1 MKNLNREL
9 QEIKF
14 LFGYE
19 RGRVIS
25 EQANLPMDE
34 KEMDMM
40 FSDTEVMEPEIAP
53 DIAPD
58 IATPEVNPEETK
70 RERTFN
76 PSRLPHPYPDTHPQ
90 GRKKDKIKNEL
101 ELDYTHPQ
109 EVEYELELDDKHFGD
124 GNEKMFTAKMKDDEK
139 GGDPFTQDVDT
150 DTDSLEA
157 MVRKYL
163 RSKK

>member
-1 MKNLNREL
+1 MKNLKHEL
-9 QEIKF
+9 QEMKF

-19 RGRVIS
+19 RGRVLS
-25 EQANLPMDE
+25 EQKNIPMDE

-40 FSDTEVMEPEIAP
+40 FSDTEVMEPEVAP
-53 DIAPD
+53 DVAE
-58 IATPEVNPEETK
+58 PEVKPDTDRGTK
-70 RERTFN
+70 RRRTFD
-76 PSRLPHPYPDTHPQ
+76 PSRLPHPNPDTHPQ
-90 GRKKDKIKNEL
+90 GSEDDEI
-101 ELDYTHPQ
+101 
-109 EVEYELELDDKHFGD
+109 EYELELDDKHFGD
-124 GNEKMFTAKMKDDEK
+124 GNEKMFTAKMKDDEE